1 MGVVVRAARPGDG
14 EGLARATR
22 DLAEQYVQL
31 DPERFHDPPIDRAP
45 LIEAELEKPLPEN
58 QLWLVAEVDG
68 HAVGE
73 LQAIAQEPLAN
84 AGVQP
89 QRDVGLRRVYVNY
102 LAVQSAH
109 QGRGIGSLLMD
120 AAEQWAYETGAEL
133 ILTDT
138 NVRSPDAV
146 RFYEKHGFT
155 RQSVILRKRLA

>member
-1 MGVVVRAARPGDG
+1 
-14 EGLARATR
+14 
-22 DLAEQYVQL
+22 
-31 DPERFHDPPIDRAP
+31 